1 MENFSGNPI
10 LQFGTSRFLQAHVD
24 LFVSEALRSGE
35 ALGAITVVQ
44 STDNLESARRI
55 AAFNALA
62 ASGAGYPVHIRGSQD
77 GVAID
82 VERSIDSVRL
92 ALQTSR
98 DWLAIRREAAGPVQ
112 VIVSNTG
119 DTGYLLDAND
129 QPALLEAGCDVAPAA
144 FPAKL
149 LVLLHDR
156 YLSGAAPVSLLP
168 CELVSDNG
176 KVLQALVL
184 RLARGWQLD
193 AAFIAYLEHGCLW
206 INSLVDRIVS
216 EPIQPVGAI
225 AEPYALWAIEAQP
238 NMVLPCRHPDIVVT
252 ENLLPYERRK
262 LFILNLGHTYLVELW
277 LNAQGPAEMTVLQAL
292 ADPAMYDAL
301 CAVWQEEVLPVFAAL
316 GEESESRAYLAEV
329 EQRFRNPFLV
339 HRLADIAR
347 NHGEK
352 KLRRFAPLLVLA
364 KELGLDLPQA
374 RLAAALPVAA
384 A

>member
-55 AAFNALA
+55 AAFNTLA

-98 DWLAIRREAAGPVQ
+98 DWLVIRREAAGPVQ
-112 VIVSNTG
+112 VIISNTG

-129 QPALLEAGCDVAPAA
+129 QPALLAAGCDVAPAA

-184 RLARGWQLD
+184 RLARDWQLESG
-193 AAFIAYLEHGCLW
+193 FIAYIEHGCLW

-277 LNAQGPAEMTVLQAL
+277 LNAKGAADMTVLQAL

-301 CAVWQEEVLPVFAAL
+301 SAVWREEVLPVFAAL